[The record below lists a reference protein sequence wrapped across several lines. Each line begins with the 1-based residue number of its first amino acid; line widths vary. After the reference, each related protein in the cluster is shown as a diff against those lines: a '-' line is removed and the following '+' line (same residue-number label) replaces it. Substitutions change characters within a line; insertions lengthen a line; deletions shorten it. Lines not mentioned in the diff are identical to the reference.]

1 MNHPITTFENY
12 LSKKSL
18 YNMEKQQKVYKQR
31 GDVFEVHAAPIL
43 TPSPSNLSEGGGNR
57 TPELAGT
64 LATAAS
70 FRSGGGGRGFRS
82 RGGPTYLV

>member
-1 MNHPITTFENY
+1 
-12 LSKKSL
+12 
-18 YNMEKQQKVYKQR
+18 
-31 GDVFEVHAAPIL
+31 VFEVHAAPIL

-70 FRSGGGGRGFRS
+70 FRSGGGGGGRGLRS